1 MSKVVFAAVVAIVL
15 AGSIAAV
22 ADAGV
27 SWCQHDD
34 PAYVEPIRQKQG
46 ISNRDV
52 GTKVPCPEIA
62 SSQSLPD
69 QLVLPM
75 PCGRRMLFRRVDFR
89 LEHALDHVQAYLG
102 SVPETRKGDEVAA
115 AVASAMNG
123 PWTDSISGGFSKS
136 KRDELLRYY
145 YMGKYEVTELQYDLM
160 RRGLLK
166 PGAVSEKSDDSACT
180 DYAAGVARIR
190 GTRVLPAVGISWIDA
205 VNFAHTYSEWLLHLD
220 RQQIKHNLEPHLP
233 WEQSAPGYLRLPTE
247 AEWEFAARAGI
258 VNSANQAK
266 RYYEVAAEDQGL
278 KTPSIEEIAYLRTA
292 QDPPPEGSQVSYVGR
307 HLPNR
312 IGLYDMIG
320 NADEIVHD
328 LFRPTRPDDL
338 AGQRGGFVVRGGH
351 ASGGKKVIGVGY
363 RQEKPFFDKRGPIR
377 SKLTGF
383 RLLLSVPVFMNQR
396 GKDFKEEMQGNP
408 VQAQSLMN
416 SRAILLSASGSTD
429 LQNALGATQQ
439 ELERLR
445 AEKDASQTD
454 ITELTT
460 TLARIQTDLE
470 RSITQL
476 NERDKKI
483 RREQF
488 VSAVLMLENIRNLFI
503 RIRVAEGRIK
513 SFEDEIREDP
523 NHSEREVIEAAL
535 PKARKKLEELK
546 LANDANFENYV
557 ETIYALA
564 VAGAEAVA
572 AAKRAVADHFEA
584 RALTIFSRM
593 QAKVAQHIRQAIT
606 AGGVVPQS
614 QIDKWQK
621 EIKP

>member
-1 MSKVVFAAVVAIVL
+1 MSKAVFAAVVATVL
-15 AGSIAAV
+15 AGIMAGG

-34 PAYVEPIRQKQG
+34 PAYVEPRRKEQG
-46 ISNRDV
+46 ISNKDV
-52 GTKVPCPEIA
+52 GTKVPCPEIPDP
-62 SSQSLPD
+62 QSLPD

-75 PCGRRMLFRRVDFR
+75 PCGRHMVFRRIDLR

-102 SVPETRKGDEVAA
+102 SVPETREGDEAIA
-115 AVASAMNG
+115 AVAASMNG
-123 PWTDSISGGFSKS
+123 PWTDSISGGFSRS

-166 PGAVSEKSDDSACT
+166 PEAVSEKHDDPICT
-180 DYAAGVARIR
+180 DYAAKVARVR
-190 GTRVLPAVGISWIDA
+190 GTRVLPAVGITWIDA
-205 VNFAHTYSEWLLHLD
+205 VTFAHTYSEWLLHLD
-220 RQQIKHNLEPHLP
+220 RQRIEKKMEPYVP
-233 WEQSAPGYLRLPTE
+233 WEESAPGFLRLPTE
-247 AEWEFAARAGI
+247 AEWEFAARASI

-266 RYYEVAAEDQGL
+266 RFYEVAAEDQGL
-278 KTPSIEEIAYLRTA
+278 RTPSIQEIAYFRTA

-312 IGLYDMIG
+312 FGLYDMVG

-351 ASGGKKVIGVGY
+351 ASGSKKVIGVGY

-383 RLLLSVPVFMNQR
+383 RLLLSVPVFMNKR
-396 GKDFKEEMQGNP
+396 GKNFKEEMQGNP
-408 VQAQSLMN
+408 VQAQALMN
-416 SRAILLSASGSTD
+416 SRAILLSAPGSSD
-429 LQNALGATQQ
+429 LQKALGATQE

-445 AEKDASQTD
+445 AEKDAHETD
-454 ITELTT
+454 VTDLTA
-460 TLARIQTDLE
+460 TLGRIQADLE

-503 RIRVAEGRIK
+503 RIRIAEGRIK
-513 SFEDEIREDP
+513 RLEDEIREDP

-564 VAGAEAVA
+564 AAGAEVVAVA
-572 AAKRAVADHFEA
+572 ERAVADRFEA
-584 RALTIFSRM
+584 RALTIFNRV
-593 QAKVAQHIRQAIT
+593 QIKVAEHIQRAIA
-606 AGGVVPQS
+606 AGGAVPQS
-614 QIDKWQK
+614 QIDKWK
-621 EIKP
+621 KKIKP